1 MFGLVTV
8 FCFNFCQN
16 KVLHVVFS
24 SLNTYYIYV
33 LKPQPVFLCC
43 LIGIP
48 GQLYLGLIGVSRQT
62 QMQQNLQFNRVIK
75 CNSAHCTE
83 LRFISFLSTGFTK
96 GQKISKLVVFK
107 IFLKTDE
114 KSQHCKCLR
123 GLQGICRFSLP
134 YLWKRAV
141 RITEKPY
148 TPQRK
153 RLCMLWGNPLIFAE
167 CGKTL

>member
-24 SLNTYYIYV
+24 SLNTYYIYL

-96 GQKISKLVVFK
+96 GQKMSKAIFYWLQSFQKQMKIVKFLPWVRLKESHFIIMIM
-107 IFLKTDE
+107 IFLFAP
-114 KSQHCKCLR
+114 
-123 GLQGICRFSLP
+123 LQNVE
-134 YLWKRAV
+134 A
-141 RITEKPY
+141 RIEIMTNFCCFFW
-148 TPQRK
+148 R
-153 RLCMLWGNPLIFAE
+153 N
-167 CGKTL
+167 